1 MNTAKSRKTLLIKCA
16 VGASAILLLLWL
28 LFPNERYQQLSGSQ
42 SNTGVAEQQ
51 QQQRPSVEH
60 QGNTV
65 MTPDPKTESS
75 ADPTTS
81 SSTSPS
87 SPDSEHCSTPHPGRP
102 LIQYALMIDAGSSGS
117 RIHVYRFNFCRE
129 QPELEDEVF
138 YPIEPGLSSYKDDA
152 EGAAKSLDELMQVAL
167 DKVPADLHHCT
178 PIELKATA
186 GLRLLGES
194 RSKKILDAVRTRLE
208 TQYPFPIAG
217 GENGIEIMDGKD
229 EGVYAW
235 ITVNYLLGSLK
246 KGGSAAVF
254 DLGGG
259 STQIV
264 FEPTFDDESAMAEG
278 EHKYLLDYG
287 ESQYTLYQHSYLG
300 YGLNEARKRIKNEMI
315 ETWKDEAE
323 RSGHVYH
330 PCLPANHTE
339 TITYGDDDKKMTLIG
354 TGAGHAQCRG
364 VVERVFNK
372 DKICALSPCAFDGMY
387 QPPITETFTARDL
400 YVFSFFYDLT
410 QPLGMPSEFSVQELA
425 ELTESVCSGETQPF
439 KHVPDAIE
447 ALMNKPD
454 YCLDLTYI
462 HGLLRIGYDVPPE
475 RLVRTAKKI
484 RGAETGWCLGASI
497 AMIDE
502 AQICQV
508 N

>member
-1 MNTAKSRKTLLIKCA
+1 
-16 VGASAILLLLWL
+16 
-28 LFPNERYQQLSGSQ
+28 
-42 SNTGVAEQQ
+42 
-51 QQQRPSVEH
+51 
-60 QGNTV
+60 
-65 MTPDPKTESS
+65 
-75 ADPTTS
+75 
-81 SSTSPS
+81 
-87 SPDSEHCSTPHPGRP
+87 
-102 LIQYALMIDAGSSGS
+102 MIDAGSSGS
-117 RIHVYRFNFCRE
+117 RIHVYRFNYCRE

-152 EGAAKSLDELMQVAL
+152 EAAAKSLDELMQVAL
-167 DKVPADLHHCT
+167 ENVPAELHHCT

-186 GLRLLGES
+186 GLRLLGEGQ
-194 RSKKILDAVRTRLE
+194 SKKILDAVRTRLE

-217 GENGIEIMDGKD
+217 GDHGIEIMDGKD

-246 KGGSAAVF
+246 KGRSAAVF
-254 DLGGG
+254 DLGGA

-264 FEPTFDDESAMAEG
+264 FEPTFASDGAMAEG

-300 YGLNEARKRIKNEMI
+300 YGLNEARKKIKEEMI
-315 ETWKDEAE
+315 EIWKEEAV

-339 TITYGDDDKKMTLIG
+339 QVAWEISKGKTQTVTLVG
-354 TGAGHAQCRG
+354 TGAGHAECRA
-364 VVERVFNK
+364 VVERVFKK
-372 DKICALSPCAFDGMY
+372 DKICALTPCAFDGMY

-410 QPLGMPSEFSVQELA
+410 QPLGMPSEFSVGELA
-425 ELTESVCSGETQPF
+425 ELTQRVCSGESDPF
-439 KHVPDAIE
+439 KHVPNALE
-447 ALMNKPD
+447 ALNEKPD

-462 HGLLRIGYDVPPE
+462 HGLLRVGYDVPPE